1 MLLSGSSLSEIKNH
15 LGHENVES
23 TMVYLHMDL
32 TRKRQI
38 QKKFIEHTQSVLAQ
52 DPKIDEL
59 IDWEHKE
66 EIMAWLDSL

>member
-32 TRKRQI
+32 TRRRQI
-38 QKKFIEHTQSVLAQ
+38 QNKFIEHTRSVIAQ
-52 DPKIDEL
+52 DAKIDEL
-59 IDWEHKE
+59 IDWENKE
-66 EIMAWLDSL
+66 AIMTWLDSL